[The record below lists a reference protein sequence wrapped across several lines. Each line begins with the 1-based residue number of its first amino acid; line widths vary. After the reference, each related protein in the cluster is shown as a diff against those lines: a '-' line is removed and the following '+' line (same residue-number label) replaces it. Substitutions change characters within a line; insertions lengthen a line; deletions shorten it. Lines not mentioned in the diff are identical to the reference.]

1 MKRKS
6 LISLLLIAALLLSLV
21 GCGTSYE
28 GDERIG
34 SYVAY
39 APDGE
44 RVEYRLTLNADGE
57 GEMIRYPIIGGEE
70 KEEIFF
76 TFEGETLTLHGTE
89 EIGGVIGRNEF
100 LGSMVHDGSKY
111 TVELRSIDS
120 SVPLALFV
128 QE

>member
-1 MKRKS
+1 MKKKS
-6 LISLLLIAALLLSLV
+6 FFSLLLALLMLFSLV
-21 GCGTSYE
+21 GCGTSYR
-28 GDERIG
+28 DDARIG

-39 APDGE
+39 GPDGE
-44 RVEYRLTLNADGE
+44 RVEYRLVLHENGE
-57 GEMIRYPIIGGEE
+57 GEMIHYPIIGGEE

-89 EIGGVIGRNEF
+89 EVGGVIGRNEF
-100 LGSMVHDGSKY
+100 LGNMVSDGKKY

-120 SVPLALFV
+120 SVPLAVFV